1 MIKCISDVCK
11 YIPSLPNGGTHQK
24 VIFVKPKHNTAP
36 SLSRESHREEARVG
50 VGRVFVLQD
59 YNSELLSYGRGD
71 WAAVLFLA
79 HYCHQPIL
87 EVCHRKFAIVLT
99 IFRDIWA
106 FLLLVECASLPHIS
120 LNTSVQILGGLTVLF
135 KCLFIAVSSIDY

>member
-59 YNSELLSYGRGD
+59 YNSELLSYGRGEG
-71 WAAVLFLA
+71 AAVLFLA
-79 HYCHQPIL
+79 HYCHQPCL
-87 EVCHRKFAIVLT
+87 EVCQRKFAIVLT
-99 IFRDIWA
+99 IFGEPPNKAQASVPFSSEVDSPHSNA
-106 FLLLVECASLPHIS
+106 YLL
-120 LNTSVQILGGLTVLF
+120 Q
-135 KCLFIAVSSIDY
+135 CL

>member
-1 MIKCISDVCK
+1 M
-11 YIPSLPNGGTHQK
+11 PNGGTHQK

-71 WAAVLFLA
+71 WCGGAVVLFLA

-87 EVCHRKFAIVLT
+87 EVCHRKFAIFLK
-99 IFRDIWA
+99 IF
-106 FLLLVECASLPHIS
+106 VEA
-120 LNTSVQILGGLTVLF
+120 LGTALGPSP
-135 KCLFIAVSSIDY
+135 C